1 MSGTKKDD
9 RSRDGGGGGSSPV
22 SGAGLG
28 ALSMIKN
35 KKIMT
40 IIGGILIAIGI
51 AGMIAVGS
59 NALST
64 IFGGGFSYQNQ
75 GTQFQM
81 GQYVFMFLLI
91 AGLVLVI
98 YSQITLQS
106 ERAKARERRRGPQQ

>member
-9 RSRDGGGGGSSPV
+9 RSRNGSGGKSSPV

-35 KKIMT
+35 RKIMT

-59 NALST
+59 NALSN
-64 IFGGGFSYQNQ
+64 IFGGGFSQQNQ

-98 YSQITLQS
+98 YSQIALQS
-106 ERAKARERRRGPQQ
+106 ERAKARESRRGPQ

>member
-1 MSGTKKDD
+1 MSGTEKDD
-9 RSRDGGGGGSSPV
+9 NSRNSGSRGGSSPV

-28 ALSMIKN
+28 ALSAIKN
-35 KKIMT
+35 RKIMT

-59 NALST
+59 NALSNL
-64 IFGGGFSYQNQ
+64 FGSGFTQNE
-75 GTQFQM
+75 GEQFQM

-98 YSQITLQS
+98 YSQVALQS
-106 ERAKARERRRGPQQ
+106 QRAKARESGRGGS

>member
-1 MSGTKKDD
+1 MSGTGKDD
-9 RSRDGGGGGSSPV
+9 NSRNSGSRRGSSPV

-28 ALSMIKN
+28 ALSAIKN

-59 NALST
+59 NALSNL
-64 IFGGGFSYQNQ
+64 FGSGFTQNE
-75 GTQFQM
+75 GEQFQM
-81 GQYVFMFLLI
+81 GQYVFLFLLI

-98 YSQITLQS
+98 YSQVALQS
-106 ERAKARERRRGPQQ
+106 QRAKARESGRGGS

>member
-1 MSGTKKDD
+1 MSGTGKDD
-9 RSRDGGGGGSSPV
+9 NSRNSGSRGGRSSPI
-22 SGAGLG
+22 SGAGVG
-28 ALSMIKN
+28 ALSAIKN

-59 NALST
+59 NALSNL
-64 IFGGGFSYQNQ
+64 FGSGFTQNE
-75 GTQFQM
+75 GEQFQM

-98 YSQITLQS
+98 YSQVALQS
-106 ERAKARERRRGPQQ
+106 QRAKARESGRGGS

>member
-9 RSRDGGGGGSSPV
+9 RSRDGSGGRSSPV

-28 ALSMIKN
+28 LLSMVKN

-59 NALST
+59 NALGN
-64 IFGGGFSYQNQ
+64 IFGGGFSQPDQ

-81 GQYVFMFLLI
+81 GQYVFMFILI
-91 AGLVLVI
+91 VGLVLVI

-106 ERAKARERRRGPQQ
+106 ERAKARERRSPSS